1 MLEAKESLTGE
12 INAKYIIEGNLNV
25 GIERVYPTLEDITIT
40 PTAEKQVFNH
50 ENSYGY
56 DEVTV
61 EAVETENLEVIP
73 SAETQVNEGLYNKV
87 TVAGDSDLVPEN
99 IKEGANIFGVEGSAK
114 TTNAKITSGYYLF
127 YQNNRVDYVQEL
139 LNLCESL
146 TDMNSMFYGCSKLTK
161 LDLSNL
167 DTSNVTDMGS
177 MFSNCSKLT
186 SLDVSNFDTSNVIY
200 MSSMFNNCSELTS
213 LDVSNFDTSNVTN
226 MSSMFSNCPKLTSL
240 DVSNFDT
247 SNVTDM
253 SNMFKYCSELTS
265 LDVSNFDTSNVTNM
279 KYLFSNCYN
288 LAKLDIRNF
297 TFDKVTNY
305 SDIFLM
311 VPTDCLIIVKSD
323 TEKEWVLARRSD
335 FTNVK
340 ILDEFHIKSI
350 EVNANNINVYGENKT
365 GKVIITYNGGDNNL
379 LFPEEEGYTLSIS
392 GNATIDENGIITL
405 NDNAQVGDKLII
417 TAVSTYDS
425 SITAT
430 KEIEVVYK
438 EPYYEVVLNDGQW
451 VDSGETID
459 GNVVYKSD
467 AGSYNVNDGKSIAT
481 IKTFGLTNLKLYI
494 RSYAESSYDY
504 TEAFAVDTE
513 AVREKGLYT
522 TKGKQSATNY
532 IECIYELDG
541 GEHTIQVMY
550 SKDRGGNTH
559 DDRGYFY
566 VGEYS

>member
-177 MFSNCSKLT
+177 MFSNCS
-186 SLDVSNFDTSNVIY
+186 
-200 MSSMFNNCSELTS
+200 
-213 LDVSNFDTSNVTN
+213 
-226 MSSMFSNCPKLTSL
+226 KLTSL

-541 GEHTIQVMY
+541 REHTIQLMY